1 MKQKMTTQQ
10 AIHILM
16 HVDQY
21 VEYDEDF
28 GNMVKAPLMDACLMA
43 IKALKKQDK
52 NTWIPVTKELPD
64 LWRDVLIHRTGGNFS
79 IEFRCLSGGWNFDN
93 DIMEEAT
100 HWMSLPEVP
109 EEVSNV

>member
-21 VEYDEDF
+21 IEYDEDF

-43 IKALKKQDK
+43 IKALKEQDRLK
-52 NTWIPVTKELPD
+52 GKE
-64 LWRDVLIHRTGGNFS
+64 N
-79 IEFRCLSGGWNFDN
+79 
-93 DIMEEAT
+93 
-100 HWMSLPEVP
+100 
-109 EEVSNV
+109 